1 MSQAVAPALIAS
13 KPSIQ
18 REHKVIALGIGCLAI
33 CWFMLMSGWLGL
45 NTGFPI
51 AKRQNVLFNSDTALW
66 IERFVGEKK
75 LPPAYPYGY
84 VHPLEEALY
93 RPPSRAFAHL
103 FSWFVP
109 PQNAILLAARIM
121 VALFAGAGVGFLAL
135 LAVRLRLP
143 GMTFG
148 LLFVVYLLF
157 TSSTTICLPEHFG
170 FSNGLLSIAFV
181 TSCLAANQRL
191 RTTALAALAVVN
203 GGTTIT
209 TVMFPVG
216 CLARS
221 SFRRLRTSWILGSLA
236 ALVVAILAFK
246 TSWTI
251 HWFVTKYLNARLFH
265 DPLGSL
271 VYGIGMWIYPV
282 VGPVPVTLRYPGWDM
297 VTYEPLNLTNYHWIQ
312 VVGVVGWLVLLVKCV
327 SNGLRDAYTRPF
339 VWILLGWML
348 FTEVLHNVWGTELI
362 LYAPHWSWTLFAL
375 ILLGA
380 RNLSLKF
387 LIPVSV
393 AIIIGEVYTIA
404 AIRSALATIT
414 S

>member
-1 MSQAVAPALIAS
+1 MSQAVAPALVAS
-13 KPSIQ
+13 EPSIQ
-18 REHKVIALGIGCLAI
+18 GGHKVIALGMGCLAI
-33 CWFMLMSGWLGL
+33 CWFVLMSGWLELTPGS
-45 NTGFPI
+45 PI

-84 VHPLEEALY
+84 VHPLEEAMY
-93 RPPSRAFAHL
+93 RGPSRAFARL
-103 FSWFVP
+103 FSWFVR
-109 PQNAILLAARIM
+109 PQSAILLAARVM
-121 VALFAGAGVGFLAL
+121 VALFAGAGVGSLAL
-135 LAVRLRLP
+135 LALRLELP
-143 GMTFG
+143 RITFG

-181 TSCLAANQRL
+181 VSCLALNQRL
-191 RTTALAALAVVN
+191 RVAALTGLAIVN

-209 TVMFPVG
+209 TLLFPVG

-221 SFRRLRTSWILGSLA
+221 SFRRLRTSWILGALA
-236 ALVVAILAFK
+236 ALFVAVLAYK

-271 VYGIGMWIYPV
+271 VYGIGIWIYPV
-282 VGPVPVTLRYPGWDM
+282 IGPVPVTLRYPGWDM
-297 VTYEPLNLTNYHWIQ
+297 VTYEPLDLTNYNWIQ
-312 VVGVVGWLVLLVKCV
+312 IVGVVAWLVLLFKCL
-327 SNGLRDAYTRPF
+327 SNGLRDTYTRPF

-375 ILLGA
+375 VLLGA
-380 RNLSLKF
+380 RNLPLRF
-387 LIPVSV
+387 LVPVSV
-393 AIIIGEVYTIA
+393 AIIIGESYTIA